1 MDKQQQ
7 EQPIDLSKTVPISPQ
22 EEAKLADFLKRM
34 QAGIE
39 GDSELEAIRR
49 KESIF
54 SNATFFSFGFNVLLD
69 EFFF

>member
-39 GDSELEAIRR
+39 GDSELEAMLGGAIG
-49 KESIF
+49 KWSSEL
-54 SNATFFSFGFNVLLD
+54 AAKG
-69 EFFF
+69 EGEAK